1 MSARVFAPAPIRKS
15 TIVNAPR
22 DRAFDLFTGRMTE
35 WWFPGKGIGQN
46 PFKEITLEPRRGGR
60 WFERAEDG
68 AETNWG
74 EVLLWD
80 RPGRVVLAWRI
91 NASWKFDPDLETVLE
106 ITFEEISPGATRV
119 SLEHR
124 NLERLGEAGRRSVE
138 NMDGG
143 WAALLKRFADLA
155 GRQEG

>member
-1 MSARVFAPAPIRKS
+1 MSARVFVPAPIRKS

-68 AETNWG
+68 ARRTG
-74 EVLLWD
+74 ARFFFGTGL
-80 RPGRVVLAWRI
+80 PGYFSPGVSMRTGNSIRAWRPF
-91 NASWKFDPDLETVLE
+91 S
-106 ITFEEISPGATRV
+106 R
-119 SLEHR
+119 SLS
-124 NLERLGEAGRRSVE
+124 RRS
-138 NMDGG
+138 
-143 WAALLKRFADLA
+143 ALA
-155 GRQEG
+155 